1 MEFKF
6 SLDNP
11 PYEYV
16 TDYSHGEEVLKKLA
30 TKPVL
35 GLDIESTG
43 LDPYT
48 TQLLLVQIGDNETS
62 YIFDARALD
71 LKQLPLLKE
80 ICESTKIIKLMQN
93 GKFDY
98 GFLAAQVDIRVNN
111 IYDTMLAESLLSAG
125 MRGKPAS
132 LKELCSIYL
141 GVDLDKTI
149 RKSFAGYTGKIT
161 EEQLRYSALDTL
173 LLFPIF
179 EMQSEKLKKEN
190 LLNIAKLEFAVTRV
204 VADMELKGIHIDV
217 PKWKGIINNLSVKR
231 DKHMGDFYEAIRPY
245 YQASQVDLF
254 GVASEPININSQVQ
268 LMDLFNSKL
277 KLNIPAT
284 GDAILEAVDH
294 PVAKI
299 LREYRTYEKLI
310 SAFGDSLLEKVNPKT
325 GRIHPDF
332 QQLGTATG
340 RFSCRNPNLQ
350 QIPQKSAE
358 VPFRECFTP
367 AEGYMLVVTDYSSM
381 EMRILA
387 DLSGDEMLVKAIKE
401 GYDLHS
407 HTASLMFN
415 LEYSSD
421 FKKKYPQQRQ
431 DAKAI
436 NFGLVYGMGAGG
448 LARQIG
454 KTPDEAKDLMERYFK
469 NYPRIK
475 RWLETTGA
483 EAVKNGWS
491 STPAGRKR
499 WYHPLD
505 PMDPD
510 YKKNKARIE
519 REAKNH
525 PIQGTNADITK
536 YAMVFLQDRIK
547 RDKVDGSVIL
557 TVHDE
562 VVCEIREDQAE
573 EWAKIQQAEMI
584 RAAELIVKR
593 VPIASEPF
601 VGKVWEH

>member
-6 SLDNP
+6 ALDNP
-11 PYEYV
+11 PYEYI
-16 TDYSHGEEVLKKLA
+16 TEYSQGERALLELA
-30 TKPVL
+30 EMPIL

-48 TQLLLVQIGDNETS
+48 SHLLLVQIGDANKS
-62 YIFDARALD
+62 YIFDARILD
-71 LKQLPLLKE
+71 LKNLPKLKE
-80 ICESTKIIKLMQN
+80 ICENTKVIKLMQN

-98 GFLAAQVDIRVNN
+98 GFLAHQLDIRVNN
-111 IYDTMLAESLLSAG
+111 IFDTLLAESLLGAG
-125 MRGKPAS
+125 MRGKSAS
-132 LKELCSIYL
+132 LKELCMTYL
-141 GVDLDKTI
+141 QVDLDKTI

-179 EMQSEKLKKEN
+179 EQQTERLKKEN
-190 LLNIAKLEFAVTRV
+190 LVNIAKLEFSVTRV
-204 VADMELKGIHIDV
+204 VAEMELNGIHIDV
-217 PKWKGIINNLSVKR
+217 PKWRGIINNLSVKR
-231 DKHMGDFYEAIRPY
+231 DKYMTDFYNEIRPY
-245 YQASQVDLF
+245 YQTSQFDLF
-254 GVASEPININSQVQ
+254 GNATEPININSQVQ
-268 LMDLFNSKL
+268 LMDLFNNKL
-277 KLNIPAT
+277 KLNIPST
-284 GDAILEAVDH
+284 GDPILETLDH

-299 LREYRTYEKLI
+299 LRDYRGYEKLI
-310 SAFGDSLLEKVNPKT
+310 SAFGESLLQKVNPVS

-367 AEGYMLVVTDYSSM
+367 AEGYMLVVTDYSAM

-415 LEYSSD
+415 LEYTND

-454 KTPDEAKDLMERYFK
+454 KTPEEAKELMERYFK
-469 NYPRIK
+469 NYPKIK
-475 RWLETTGA
+475 RWLDTAGA

-510 YKKNKARIE
+510 YKKNKAKIE

-536 YAMVFLQDRIK
+536 YAMVFLQERLK
-547 RDKVDGSVIL
+547 KDKVDGSVIL

-562 VVCEIREDQAE
+562 VVCEVREDQAE
-573 EWAKIQQAEMI
+573 DWAKIQQAEMI
-584 RAAELIVKR
+584 RAAELIIKK